1 MLETRNLHAAYGR
14 LTALKG
20 VDIRVPQGGIVF
32 VAGPNGAGKSTL
44 LKSVAGVIKPV
55 TGSIDFEGARIN
67 GRPPERLCRDGLVL
81 VPEGR
86 HIFGTLTVEE
96 NLKLALSTRKA
107 KADAAADL
115 AQALDAFPILRQ
127 RYKGAAG
134 YLSGGEQQQL
144 AIARAMLLRPRLLM
158 IDEPSLGLAP
168 LVIDQVYDKL
178 RMLNASGITL
188 LVVEQSTARVMDL
201 ATHVYVLRSGKIAL
215 DCEASLIGDGRA
227 LENAY
232 FGYET
237 TAQAE
242 AATA

>member
-1 MLETRNLHAAYGR
+1 MLEIKNLQATYGR
-14 LTALKG
+14 LAALKG
-20 VDIRVPQGGIVF
+20 VDIRVPKGAIVF
-32 VAGPNGAGKSTL
+32 VVGPNGAGKSTL
-44 LKSVAGVIKPV
+44 LKSIAGVVKPAE
-55 TGSIDFEGARIN
+55 GSVDFEGVRIN

-96 NLKLALSTRKA
+96 NLKLAMSTRKA
-107 KADAAADL
+107 KAEAAADL
-115 AQALDAFPILRQ
+115 AQALDAFPILRE

-178 RMLNASGITL
+178 
-188 LVVEQSTARVMDL
+188 
-201 ATHVYVLRSGKIAL
+201 
-215 DCEASLIGDGRA
+215 
-227 LENAY
+227 
-232 FGYET
+232 
-237 TAQAE
+237 
-242 AATA
+242 